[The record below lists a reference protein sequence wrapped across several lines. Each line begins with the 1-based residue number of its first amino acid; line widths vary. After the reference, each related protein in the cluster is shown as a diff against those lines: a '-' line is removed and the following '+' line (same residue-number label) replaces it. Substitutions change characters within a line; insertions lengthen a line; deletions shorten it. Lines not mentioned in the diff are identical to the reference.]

1 MFSKIK
7 TKYEVDNQVTSKMLE
22 KYRFIEKN
30 TILETKLK
38 KLLSGL
44 PNMSSR
50 ELMLSILAQI
60 SKIL

>member
-1 MFSKIK
+1 
-7 TKYEVDNQVTSKMLE
+7 MLE